1 MVMVNIYPRC
11 WLAGLGLCLGAAA
24 GQAQNLD
31 YLDLSLE
38 QLLNTPITGSTLTEE
53 TLATVP
59 AAVSVYTREQIN
71 SLGLDYLHELLNLVP
86 GFQSSRNANSGAA
99 YTYSARGRRT
109 TQQSVE
115 VLLVIDGKVVNDPR
129 AGSPDIAL
137 PLYPLARIERVEII
151 RGPGSAL
158 YGSSA
163 FTGVINI
170 VTRRQQQSLAV
181 GAGSPD
187 RRQLQAFASQALGN
201 WQADMHL
208 LAAEDKGD
216 RYTLPDS
223 FSQEPLAVRDPRR
236 QWAADLVLSRQQ
248 TRAELSFNQLE
259 TSDFYQSDNTAP
271 GFNANQ
277 RRWWHFA
284 LEQGFQWLPN
294 TQTQVALNY
303 QQFSYHFD
311 LYLAG
316 PGALAPI
323 SNPSSQEPFMG
334 RAWLEGESWRLT
346 MNNDSQLDAQ
356 YCIHWG
362 LQYSRHQETR
372 ADSQGNYD
380 LQQLI
385 QGQIPITYYGDDW
398 AKLPIGTEQGQTNL
412 GLYGQYQRQLR
423 ASTRLTLGGRYD
435 EYPDIAGRFSPR
447 LGLVEQLGEHY
458 SLKLLYG
465 EAFRAPSLS
474 ELGLINNPLLVGNPE
489 LTHEIVKTWDLIFLA
504 NWRSSQLSL
513 GLFHNRYQQPIETV
527 FTGEGVRTYGN
538 SNSEQSQGIELEWLQ
553 QLNPQWSL
561 RSSYSQM
568 ALPGSAFREAEQTA
582 SLQLNYTQGRWQWHL
597 LGFYQG
603 QRQAA
608 ISDTQLQTLDS
619 VTILNTRLG
628 YQLPANY
635 RISLQIKNLT
645 NQTYATPAQ
654 SLGKPQGI
662 PHRGREWYVELAWG
676 F

>member
-1 MVMVNIYPRC
+1 MVNAHPRH

-24 GQAQNLD
+24 SHAQNLD
-31 YLDLSLE
+31 YLELTLE
-38 QLLNTPITGSTLTEE
+38 QLVNTPITGSTLTEE

-59 AAVSVYTREQIN
+59 AAVSVYTREQIG

-137 PLYPLARIERVEII
+137 PLYPLSRIERVEII

-170 VTRRQQQSLAV
+170 VTRRHQQSLAV
-181 GAGSPD
+181 GAGSLD
-187 RRQLQAFASQALGN
+187 RRQLQAFASQPLGD

-208 LAAEDKGD
+208 LAAEDNGD
-216 RYTLPDS
+216 RFVVPDS
-223 FSQEPLAVRDPRR
+223 FSQAPLAVRDPRR
-236 QWAADLVLSRQQ
+236 QWAADLVFSRQE
-248 TRAELSFNQLE
+248 TRADISFNQLD

-277 RRWWHFA
+277 RRWWHLA
-284 LEQGFQWLPN
+284 LEQQLQWLPN
-294 TQTQVALNY
+294 TQTQLALSY
-303 QQFSYHFD
+303 QEFDYHFD

-323 SNPSSQEPFMG
+323 SNPSSQAPFMG
-334 RAWLEGESWRLT
+334 SAQLAGESWRLSFS
-346 MNNDSQLDAQ
+346 NDWRLDDQ
-356 YCIHWG
+356 SSIQWG
-362 LQYSRHQETR
+362 LQAARHQETR

-380 LQQLI
+380 LEQLI
-385 QGQIPITYYGDDW
+385 QGQIPINYYGDDW
-398 AKLPIGTEQGQTNL
+398 AEFPIGTEEGQTNL
-412 GLYGQYQRQLR
+412 GLYGQYQHQLR
-423 ASTRLTLGGRYD
+423 PSTRLTLGGRYD

-474 ELGLINNPLLVGNPE
+474 ELGLINNPLLLGNPQ
-489 LTHEIVKTWDLIFLA
+489 LTHEIVKTWDLIWVA

-513 GLFHNRYQQPIETV
+513 GLFHNHYEQPIETL
-527 FTGEGVRTYGN
+527 FRQDGVRSYGN
-538 SNSEQSQGIELEWLQ
+538 GNSEQSQGVELEWLQ
-553 QLNPQWSL
+553 QLGAHWSL
-561 RSSYSQM
+561 RSSYSHM
-568 ALPGSAFREAEQTA
+568 ALPNSAFREAEQTA
-582 SLQLNYTQGRWQWHL
+582 SLQLNYAPGRWHWNL
-597 LGFYQG
+597 LGVYQG
-603 QRQAA
+603 QRQTAL
-608 ISDTQLQTLDS
+608 SENNLHPLGS
-619 VTILNTRLG
+619 FTILNTRLG
-628 YQLPANY
+628 YQFASNY
-635 RISLQIKNLT
+635 KLSLQIKNLT

-654 SLGKPQGI
+654 SQGKPQGI
-662 PHRGREWYVELAWG
+662 PHRGREWYVELEWG